1 MLIIAGKEV
10 EFSNKVNAIYCWD
23 FNWLDLLF
31 KYWTPVTLEAK
42 QGKILSVNSFSLDI
56 SPLDKAHTFIF
67 IPFSGG
73 KKAVKNFFSFLNS
86 NLNCVDTFR
95 QCVAD
100 ASLSV
105 NPTSKGKD
113 STRATFL
120 ANGPTTS
127 ILCSRKRP
135 SQSQQGGLHSA
146 LSSQAKKLH
155 QARLFQ
161 FDMLYLFFPKG
172 EVLNIVTA
180 RWRRTGFVG
189 VGSYFEKLSIWYE
202 NMLGGHWTAG

>member
-1 MLIIAGKEV
+1 MLIIAGKEA
-10 EFSNKVNAIYCWD
+10 ESSNKVNAIYCWD

-31 KYWTPVTLEAK
+31 KYWRPVTLEAK
-42 QGKILSVNSFSLDI
+42 QGKSLSVNSFSLDI

-73 KKAVKNFFSFLNS
+73 KKAVKISFSFLNS

-100 ASLSV
+100 ASWSV

-120 ANGPTTS
+120 ANDPTTS

-135 SQSQQGGLHSA
+135 SQSQQGGLKVPSHPKPKCSIKRDF
-146 LSSQAKKLH
+146 SSVICS
-155 QARLFQ
+155 FCS
-161 FDMLYLFFPKG
+161 FPK
-172 EVLNIVTA
+172 V
-180 RWRRTGFVG
+180 R
-189 VGSYFEKLSIWYE
+189 Y
-202 NMLGGHWTAG
+202 